1 MPTFTKSQQNVIDY
15 RGKNM
20 LVSAS
25 AGTGK
30 TTVMIERIATLI
42 AEGVDISQIVVVTF
56 TNLAAAEM
64 KNRLAAKLLERR
76 GDRRIAEQLEKL
88 DNAAICTID
97 SFCSDLLRN
106 YFYVVDIDPSFTILD
121 SVTVASLRKNAL
133 DDVFREYFKS
143 GDEVFKKTY
152 SIFATKRREENF
164 KNVLMSLYEFS
175 RCLPDFYTW
184 YQQTRQN
191 FTNLQSAD
199 NKVVNIILQDICR
212 NVQYFVGVMARLER
226 DFIHDN
232 LPTFAEV
239 CQTNAQTLQKMDLS
253 NLQSAFDSIGTFK
266 LVTLPARSKKVTET
280 LESERARANFAQIRK
295 EIENFQKKYQ
305 TLCRGERVEKLFE
318 ETACSVLHTDKL
330 VEILQKFEETF
341 FALKKQR
348 GGVDFGDLE
357 HLALALLRDT
367 ETAAAVRERYQY
379 VFVDEYQDTNPLQEE
394 LLSLL
399 AANANLFVVGD
410 IKQSIYGFRGCE
422 PGIFLA
428 KYHNFK
434 KQANACVEELNE
446 NFRSNSQI
454 LQFVNEI
461 FGIVMTEDFGKVDY
475 ARHAN
480 LQGEIAP
487 SLQTPSVQIDLVVKA
502 EQENQTV
509 EDIYDI
515 TAEISQSQAA
525 TQGEVIADKINRF
538 VGMAY
543 KDKNGNSQR
552 INYGDIVILMRSMK
566 DKAVNIYNTLI
577 EHNIPVMANFKLS
590 GYANKEVRD
599 LITLLRAIDNP
610 YNDIYTV
617 GACLAPYG
625 GFTENDLAQIKIATT
640 DGMPFYVRLQTYLEC
655 ATDSTAA
662 PNASIAHKIEQ
673 ILQLFDELRFFSHSA
688 TVDEVVLQVLQ
699 KTNFQLYVQGLPNGA
714 LRLRKMYA
722 FIDELKGAAY
732 AQSIERFLSYLDD
745 TDEVKK
751 EEGISGAN
759 AVRIMTMHASKGLEF
774 PIVIVAATETN
785 FNNDRSSVE
794 SNNDLGLATKYYDFS
809 TMRFAGTLGV
819 AACGMF
825 NHVKLQEEEMRLL
838 YVALTRAKFVLNVV
852 GTVREKQLSTM
863 PKRVSVANS
872 HLDWLLTAL
881 KHKHGNLQAVA
892 QTVGAESLDEQGEAT
907 SAEHGVTESSAEQS
921 TEQSNVAEQITI
933 VRETS
938 VRATERENLMV
949 EQYTDMDAVESQLS
963 YRYPYQNET
972 KMPSKIVSS
981 ALDKEYID
989 ADADGYEP
997 VLIDNNDR
1005 NFVGTAYHKVYQ
1017 YVKFGASKQQIEQAI
1032 EGLVREGKVERQ
1044 YAEQLDVDLIVDTLN
1059 NAQLR
1064 KLMDGATVYHEMP
1077 FMLYVPY
1084 NSVAGEEFTD
1094 EVMLQGVID
1103 LLIISSDKTH
1113 ATVVDF
1119 KYSTHSVDYL
1129 REHYAKQLASYRLA
1143 VQKIC
1148 GIQNVDCYV
1157 LSIAENELIKM

>member
-106 YFYVVDIDPSFTILD
+106 YFYVVDIDPAFTILD

-143 GDEVFKKTY
+143 GDESFKKTY

-191 FTNLQSAD
+191 FINLQSAD

-212 NVQYFVGVMARLER
+212 NVKYFANVMARLER
-226 DFIHDN
+226 EFTEDN

-239 CQTNAQTLQKMDLS
+239 CQTNVLTLQKMDVG

-266 LVTLPARSKKVTET
+266 LVTLPSRSKKVTET
-280 LESERARANFAQIRK
+280 AESERARANFAQIRK

-318 ETACSVLHTDKL
+318 ETAGSVQHTDKL
-330 VEILQKFEETF
+330 VEILQKFEENF

-357 HLALALLRDT
+357 HLALALLRDA
-367 ETAAAVRERYQY
+367 ETSAAVRERYKY

-434 KQANACVEELNE
+434 QQANACVEELNE
-446 NFRSNSQI
+446 NFRSNKEI

-461 FGIVMTEDFGKVDY
+461 FGVVMTEDFGKVDY
-475 ARHAN
+475 AHHAN
-480 LQGEIAP
+480 LQGKIAP
-487 SLQTPSVQIDLVVKA
+487 TLQTPSVQIDLVVKA
-502 EQENQTV
+502 ERATETT

-515 TAEISQSQAA
+515 TAETSQNQNA
-525 TQGEVIADKINRF
+525 TQGKVIVDKINRF

-543 KDKNGNSQR
+543 KDKNGKSQR
-552 INYGDIVILMRSMK
+552 INYGDIVILMRSLK
-566 DKAVNIYNTLI
+566 EKAVNIYNTLI
-577 EHNIPVMANFKLS
+577 AHNIPVIANFKLK

-625 GFTENDLAQIKIATT
+625 GFTENELAQIKIATT
-640 DGMPFYVRLQTYLEC
+640 DGAPFYTRLQTYLEQ
-655 ATDSTAA
+655 ATATAA
-662 PNASIAHKIEQ
+662 LNVDIADKIKQ
-673 ILQLFDELRFFSHSA
+673 ILKLFDELRFFSHSA

-699 KTNFQLYVQGLPNGA
+699 KTNFQLYVQGLPTGA

-759 AVRIMTMHASKGLEF
+759 AVKIMTMHASKGLEF

-809 TMRFAGTLGV
+809 TMRVAGTLGV

-838 YVALTRAKFVLNVV
+838 YVALTRAQFVLNVV
-852 GTVREKQLSTM
+852 GTVNEKQLSSM

-881 KHKHGNLQAVA
+881 KQKHGNLLAAA
-892 QTVGAESLDEQGEAT
+892 QTADVESAVEQGDAT
-907 SAEHGVTESSAEQS
+907 SADESTAK
-921 TEQSNVAEQITI
+921 SNVAEQITI

-938 VRATERENLMV
+938 VNVAESDDLMV
-949 EQYTDMDAVESQLS
+949 EQYEDMDAVESQLS
-963 YRYPYQNET
+963 YRYPHQNET

-989 ADADGYEP
+989 ADADRYEP
-997 VLIDNNDR
+997 VLADNNDR

-1017 YVKFGASKQQIEQAI
+1017 YAKFGANKQQVEQVI
-1032 EGLVREGKVERQ
+1032 EGLVKEGKVERQ

-1059 NAQLR
+1059 NAKLR
-1064 KLMDGATVYHEMP
+1064 KLMEGATVYHEMP

-1084 NSVAGEEFTD
+1084 NSVAGDEFTD

-1103 LLIISSDKTH
+1103 LLIISADKIH
-1113 ATVVDF
+1113 AIVVDF
-1119 KYSTHSVDYL
+1119 KYSTHNVDYL
-1129 REHYAKQLASYRLA
+1129 REHYTKQLASYRLA

-1148 GIQNVDCYV
+1148 GIQHVDCYV
-1157 LSIAENELIKM
+1157 LSIAENKLIKI